1 MSPRLIPNYTLTPL
15 GWQLLRDQQPP
26 PPPPPP
32 PVVRVTEHGL
42 KWIDWQPKPFRP

>member
-26 PPPPPP
+26 P
-32 PVVRVTEHGL
+32 VVRVTEHGL
-42 KWIDWQPKPFRP
+42 KWLDWQPQPFRP